1 MLRRGHVFGQS
12 REIFGVRRQRN
23 VDSDR
28 VMDAGVIARL
38 HADPGFTAQGTLT
51 MAEPGQFRA
60 GNAAGNAAGKASPGM
75 GSQFAAAPAE

>member
-1 MLRRGHVFGQS
+1 M
-12 REIFGVRRQRN
+12 IFGVRRQRN

-38 HADPGFTAQGTLT
+38 HADPGFTAQGALT

-60 GNAAGNAAGKASPGM
+60 GNAAGNASPGM